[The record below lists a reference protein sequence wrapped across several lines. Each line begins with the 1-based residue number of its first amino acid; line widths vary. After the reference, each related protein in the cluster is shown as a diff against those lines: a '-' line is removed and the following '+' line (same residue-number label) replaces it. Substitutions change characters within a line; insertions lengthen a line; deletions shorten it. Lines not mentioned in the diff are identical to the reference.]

1 MGILSRYTPVLILAI
16 GIFTSPALA
25 KTDPAAAQ
33 CSEAATPK
41 Q

>member
-16 GIFTSPALA
+16 GFFASPALA
-25 KTDPAAAQ
+25 QGSA
-33 CSEAATPK
+33 AATPK